1 MRMTG
6 FEHFCLLFQPVW
18 PPHRRLVRETLFSLV
33 AQERRTGYPSAPG
46 DPASPTPPLILDVG
60 GRNSPYT
67 IGLPA
72 RITIMDLPRE
82 SARQQTLTL
91 GLTDDMRTRV
101 LRRRSNVVE
110 VLFQDMTACTLPDN
124 QFDGVI
130 AIEVLEHVAQDRRF
144 LEQVHRV
151 LKPGGW
157 FFMTTPNGDCVKNLA
172 PHYNPDHLR
181 HYSQAELTGLLTDTF
196 KTPPQL
202 RGLVRTGAWHAGG
215 MRPWQLRHPLRLMK
229 IWYCNWRN
237 YRLSRAVRDQLKP
250 TAHWF
255 VTASKSGGG

>member
-1 MRMTG
+1 MTW

-33 AQERRTGYPSAPG
+33 AQEGRASHPTAPSH
-46 DPASPTPPLILDVG
+46 PASSALPSIPHLLDVG

-72 RITIMDLPRE
+72 KITIMDLPRE
-82 SARQQTLTL
+82 TATQQALTL
-91 GLTDDMRTRV
+91 GLTDDMRSRV
-101 LRRRSNVVE
+101 LRRRSNVAE

-157 FFMTTPNGDCVKNLA
+157 FFMTTPNGDCVRNLA

-181 HYSQAELTGLLTDTF
+181 HYQQVELTGLLNDTF
-196 KTPPQL
+196 NTPPQI
-202 RGLVRTGAWHAGG
+202 RGMVRTGSWHAGG
-215 MRPWQLRHPLRLMK
+215 MRPWQLRHPLCLTK

-237 YRLSRAVRDQLKP
+237 DHLSRATRDPLKP

-255 VTASKSGGG
+255 VVVQKSES